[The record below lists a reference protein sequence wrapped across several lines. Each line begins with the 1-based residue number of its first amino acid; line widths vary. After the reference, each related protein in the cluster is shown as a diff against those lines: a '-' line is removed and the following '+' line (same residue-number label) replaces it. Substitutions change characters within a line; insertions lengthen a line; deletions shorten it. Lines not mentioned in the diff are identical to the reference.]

1 MDKQEQLRLVLRRMG
16 SAVLAFSGGV
26 DSTFLAAVAH
36 ETLGTRALAVT
47 AVSPSLAQRE
57 KADAIALARRL
68 GLNHRLLETHEV
80 ENPEYLANNTS
91 RCYFC
96 KDEVM
101 GRLTE
106 LAVREGYAFVADGF
120 NTDDL
125 KDFRPG
131 HKAGQKYGTRSPLFE
146 VGLTKAEI
154 RAYSR
159 ERGLPTWDKPAMACL
174 SSRFPY
180 GTPVEVTALRQIDE
194 AEAFLQ
200 DLGFSQVR
208 VRHHDKLARI
218 EVAQEQVER
227 LMGASVRDQVVR
239 KLRGIGYLY
248 VTVDLAGYRPG
259 SLNEALPHIARQVD
273 RSNKP

>member
-1 MDKQEQLRLVLRRMG
+1 MEKEQRLRAVLREMG
-16 SAVLAFSGGV
+16 SVVVAFSGGV
-26 DSTFLAAVAH
+26 DSTLLAAVAH
-36 ETLGTRALAVT
+36 EALGDRSLAVT

-57 KADAIALARRL
+57 KDDAVSLAQRL
-68 GLNHRLLETHEV
+68 GLHHRLLDTHEL
-80 ENPEYLANNTS
+80 ENPDYLANNTS

-120 NTDDL
+120 NADDL

-131 HKAGQKYGTRSPLFE
+131 HKAGQKYGVRSPLFE

-154 RAYSR
+154 RAYSK

-180 GTPVEVTALRQIDE
+180 GTPVEVAALRQIDE

-218 EVAQEQVER
+218 EVAPDQVAR
-227 LMGASVRDQVVR
+227 LMADEVREAVVR
-239 KLRGIGYLY
+239 KLRELGYLY

-259 SLNEALPHIARQVD
+259 SLNEAVPHIARRVE
-273 RSNKP
+273 RASGP